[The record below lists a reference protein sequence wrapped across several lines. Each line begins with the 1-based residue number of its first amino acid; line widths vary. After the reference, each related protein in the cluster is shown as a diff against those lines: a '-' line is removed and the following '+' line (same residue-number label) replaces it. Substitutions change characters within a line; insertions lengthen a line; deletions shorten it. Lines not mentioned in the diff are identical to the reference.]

1 MSELAVGIVGLG
13 NLDGRIATR
22 IKASFAMAL
31 GLGDGDPISNRVV
44 DATGDVAVG
53 VRVSAG

>member
-13 NLDGRIATR
+13 NMGGRIATR
-22 IKASFAMAL
+22 IKASFGLAL
-31 GLGDGDPISNRVV
+31 GLGYGDLISNRVV
-44 DATGDVAVG
+44 DATGDVAGG

>member
-13 NLDGRIATR
+13 NMGGGIATR

-31 GLGDGDPISNRVV
+31 GLGCGDLISNRVV
-44 DATGDVAVG
+44 DATGDVAGG

>member
-1 MSELAVGIVGLG
+1 MSELAVGFVGLG

-22 IKASFAMAL
+22 LKASFAMAP
-31 GLGDGDPISNRVV
+31 GLGDADPISNRAV